1 MKSIAPFGWLQIV
14 RLGMI
19 QACLGS
25 VVVMTTST
33 LNRVMVVELALPALL
48 PGLLVGWHYA
58 VQIVRPRLGFGAD
71 RGGRCTPWM
80 VGGMAV
86 LSLGGCLA
94 AVATAWMAHDRLG
107 GIALAIVA
115 FSMIG
120 LGVSSCGTSLLVL
133 MSKRVPD
140 TLRAPAA
147 TTVWMMMILGFAL
160 TAVTAGRW
168 LDPFSPERL
177 VWVTGCVSWLAFGL
191 SSVCVWRLEG
201 PPRSGTLAPT
211 PERAQPRAT
220 RADFVQTLRDVWR
233 EPQARDFT
241 VFVFLSMLAYSA
253 QDLILEPFA
262 GTVFQM
268 TPGETTQLSGL
279 QHGAVLLGMISV
291 AVAGSGW
298 VRGRLGSVQSW
309 MVGGCLVS
317 ALAMAGLCAGAQQAE
332 HWPLRA
338 NVWLLGVANGA
349 FSIAAIT
356 TMMRLA
362 QEGAAQREGTRMGLW
377 GAAQALAF
385 GLGGLVG
392 TGASDLARS
401 WIHQDALAY
410 ASVFFLEVV
419 LFGWSAWWAMRVGRT
434 APCVSTSSI
443 NNAPWAEQQG
453 QRS

>member
-1 MKSIAPFGWLQIV
+1 MTTPMVFGWLHIV
-14 RLGMI
+14 RLGLI

-80 VGGMAV
+80 IGGMAV
-86 LSLGGCLA
+86 LALGGCLA
-94 AVATAWMAHDRLG
+94 ALATAWMAQDRSA
-107 GIALAIVA
+107 GIVLAVLA

-133 MSKRVPD
+133 MSKQVPD
-140 TLRAPAA
+140 ALRAPAA
-147 TTVWMMMILGFAL
+147 TTVWMMMILGFAV

-177 VWVTGCVSWLAFGL
+177 VVVTSCVSLLAFGL
-191 SSVCVWRLEG
+191 STISLWGLEG
-201 PPRSGTLAPT
+201 KSTPMAHSTMSPT
-211 PERAQPRAT
+211 PQPVNRRAN
-220 RADFVQTLRDVWR
+220 FVQTLHEVWQ
-233 EPQARDFT
+233 EPQARHFT

-262 GTVFQM
+262 GSIFSM

-279 QHGAVLLGMISV
+279 QHGAVLVGMISV

-298 VRGRLGSVQSW
+298 VKGRLGSIQSW
-309 MVGGCLVS
+309 MVGGCLLS
-317 ALAMAGLCAGAQQAE
+317 AVAMGGLCLAAQHAD
-332 HWPLRA
+332 HWPLRT

-362 QEGAAQREGTRMGLW
+362 REGAGQREGTRMGLW

-392 TGASDLARS
+392 TGVSDLARYV
-401 WIHQDALAY
+401 IQQDELAY
-410 ASVFFLEVV
+410 ASVFLFEAV
-419 LFGWSAWWAMRVGRT
+419 LFAWSAWWAVRVGHT
-434 APCVSTSSI
+434 AMRSSLPDITS
-443 NNAPWAEQQG
+443 PLVRERPQP
-453 QRS
+453 